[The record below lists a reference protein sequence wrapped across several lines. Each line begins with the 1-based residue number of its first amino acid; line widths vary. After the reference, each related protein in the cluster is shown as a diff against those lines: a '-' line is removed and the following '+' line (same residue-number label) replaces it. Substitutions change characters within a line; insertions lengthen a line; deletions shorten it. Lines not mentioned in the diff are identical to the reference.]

1 MRWLGATALVVLLLG
16 ACTSPEATRSRG
28 AGAGADVRNVR
39 GDEVELHAG
48 SEPYWS
54 TPRLVDAGRPMPAAS
69 PSPAQAEPAKT
80 APAKKD
86 AGKRS

>member
-1 MRWLGATALVVLLLG
+1 
-16 ACTSPEATRSRG
+16 
-28 AGAGADVRNVR
+28 VRNVR

-69 PSPAQAEPAKT
+69 PSPAQAEPARSE
-80 APAKKD
+80 PAKKD